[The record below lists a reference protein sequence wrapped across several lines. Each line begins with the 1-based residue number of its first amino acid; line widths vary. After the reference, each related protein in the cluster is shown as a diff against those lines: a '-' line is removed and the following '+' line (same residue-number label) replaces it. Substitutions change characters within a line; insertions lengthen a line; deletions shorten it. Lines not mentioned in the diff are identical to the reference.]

1 MIPMTLAEVA
11 GVVGGRIADGEP
23 DIVVTVAA
31 SDDRDCV
38 PGTLFAAIA
47 GERVDGHDYIASARE
62 HGAVAALTTR
72 PVGSPAIVVE
82 DVVLALGAL
91 ASYVIQRLPGTLV
104 LALTG
109 SSGKTTT
116 KDLLAAILAPHGETV
131 APRGSFNSEVGLPL
145 TVLSCTTRTKYLVLE
160 MGMRGHQHISYLCDI
175 AHPRIAG
182 VINVGS
188 AHIELLGSQEA
199 IAVAKA
205 EIIDDLPA
213 DGTAIMHADNPLV
226 MGQAGRTSAPI
237 MTFGE
242 ATDAAVRASDITLDA
257 RARPHFTLHW
267 QGSAVPVQLTLSG
280 EHQVAN
286 ALAAT
291 AFALAAGIGLADI
304 VAVLESYEPVSKWRM
319 EVTERADGVTVIN
332 DAYNANPESMRAAL
346 KALVAMGRAPD
357 GSSRRTWAVIGEMR
371 EIGDVSIEEHDA
383 IGRLAVRL
391 DVSKLLAVGEGARPV
406 HLGAAH
412 EGSWGEESAWVP
424 DIDTAIAV
432 LREQVQ
438 PGDVVLVKA
447 SRSIGLEAVAAALL
461 ESTSDAG
468 AAS

>member
-11 GVVGGRIADGEP
+11 GVVGGRLADGDP

-47 GERVDGHDYIASARE
+47 GERVDGHDYIDSARE
-62 HGAVAALTTR
+62 RGAVAALTTR
-72 PVGSPAIVVE
+72 PVGSPAIIVD
-82 DVVLALGAL
+82 DVVAALGAL

-104 LALTG
+104 LGLTG

-160 MGMRGHQHISYLCDI
+160 MGMRGREHIHYLCRI

-188 AHIELLGSQEA
+188 AHIELLGSREA
-199 IAVAKA
+199 IAEAKG

-213 DGTAIMHADNPLV
+213 DGTAILHADNPLV
-226 MGQAGRTSAPI
+226 MAQAGRTSAPI
-237 MTFGE
+237 ITFGE
-242 ATDAAVRASDITLDA
+242 AADATVRASDVTLDA
-257 RARPHFTLHW
+257 LARPRFTLHW

-291 AFALAAGIGLADI
+291 SFALAAGIDLADI
-304 VAVLESYEPVSKWRM
+304 VAVLETYVPASKWRM
-319 EVTERADGVTVIN
+319 EVTERPDGVTVIN

-346 KALVAMGRAPD
+346 KALVAIGREQ
-357 GSSRRTWAVIGEMR
+357 GRRTWAVLGEMR
-371 EIGDVSIEEHDA
+371 EIGDASVEEHDS

-391 DVSKLLAVGEGARPV
+391 DVSKLVAVGEGARPV

-412 EGSWGEESAWVP
+412 EGSWGEESTWVP
-424 DIDTAIAV
+424 DVDTAIA
-432 LREQVQ
+432 LLQEQVR

-447 SRSIGLEAVAAALL
+447 SRSIGLERVAEALL
-461 ESTSDAG
+461 VEG
-468 AAS
+468 ATA

>member
-11 GVVGGRIADGEP
+11 GVVGGRLADGDP

-47 GERVDGHDYIASARE
+47 GERVDGHDYIDSARE
-62 HGAVAALTTR
+62 RGAVAALTTR
-72 PVGSPAIVVE
+72 PVGSPAIIVD
-82 DVVLALGAL
+82 DVVAALGAL

-104 LALTG
+104 LGLTG

-160 MGMRGHQHISYLCDI
+160 MGMRGREHIHYLCRI

-188 AHIELLGSQEA
+188 AHMELLGSREA
-199 IAVAKA
+199 IAEAKG

-213 DGTAIMHADNPLV
+213 DGTAILHADNPLV
-226 MGQAGRTSAPI
+226 MAQAGRTSAPI
-237 MTFGE
+237 ITFGE
-242 ATDAAVRASDITLDA
+242 AADATVRASDVTLDA
-257 RARPHFTLHW
+257 LARPRFTLHW
-267 QGSAVPVQLTLSG
+267 QGDAVPVQLTLSG

-291 AFALAAGIGLADI
+291 SFALAAGIALADI
-304 VAVLESYEPVSKWRM
+304 VAVLETYVPASKWRM
-319 EVTERADGVTVIN
+319 EVTERPDGVTVIN

-346 KALVAMGRAPD
+346 KALVAIGREQ
-357 GSSRRTWAVIGEMR
+357 GRRTWAVLGEMR
-371 EIGDVSIEEHDA
+371 EIGDASVEEHDS

-391 DVSKLLAVGEGARPV
+391 DVSKLVAVGEGARPV

-412 EGSWGEESAWVP
+412 EGSWGEESTWVP
-424 DIDTAIAV
+424 DVDAAIA
-432 LREQVQ
+432 LLQEQVR

-447 SRSIGLEAVAAALL
+447 SRSIGLERVAEALL
-461 ESTSDAG
+461 VEG
-468 AAS
+468 ATA

>member
-11 GVVGGRIADGEP
+11 GVVGGRIVDGEP
-23 DIVVTVAA
+23 DLVVTVAA

-47 GERVDGHDYIASARE
+47 GERVDGHDFIDSARE
-62 HGAVAALTTR
+62 RGAVAALTTR
-72 PVGSPAIVVE
+72 PVGSPAVVVD
-82 DVVLALGAL
+82 DVVLALGRL

-104 LALTG
+104 LGLTG

-160 MGMRGHQHISYLCDI
+160 MGMRGLGHIAYLCDI
-175 AHPRIAG
+175 AHPKIAG

-188 AHIELLGSQEA
+188 AHMELLGSREA
-199 IAVAKA
+199 IAEAKG
-205 EIIDDLPA
+205 EIVQSLPA
-213 DGTAIMHADNPLV
+213 DGTAVLFADSPLV
-226 MGQAGRTSAPI
+226 AELAEQTSARVI
-237 MTFGE
+237 TFGHSVG
-242 ATDAAVRASDITLDA
+242 ADVHASDVTLDA
-257 RARPHFTLHW
+257 LARPRFTLDW
-267 QGSAVPVQLTLSG
+267 EGGSTPVALTMSG

-304 VAVLESYEPVSKWRM
+304 VTALESYEPVSKWRM
-319 EVTERADGVTVIN
+319 EVRERADGVIVVN

-346 KALVAMGRAPD
+346 KALVAMGE
-357 GSSRRTWAVIGEMR
+357 GRRTWAVIGEMR
-371 EIGDVSIEEHDA
+371 EIGATTIDEHDA

-391 DVSKLLAVGEGARPV
+391 DVSKLIAVGDGARPV
-406 HLGAAH
+406 HLGAAQ
-412 EGSWGEESAWVP
+412 EGSWGEESMWVS
-424 DIDTAIAV
+424 DADAAIA
-432 LREQVQ
+432 LLHDQVR

-447 SRSIGLEAVAAALL
+447 SRSVGLEVVAEALL
-461 ESTSDAG
+461 AG
-468 AAS
+468 ARA

>member
-38 PGTLFAAIA
+38 PGTLFACIA
-47 GERVDGHDYIASARE
+47 GERVDGHDFVASARE
-62 HGAVAALTTR
+62 RGAVACLTTR
-72 PVGSPAIVVE
+72 PIGSAAIIVD
-82 DVVLALGAL
+82 DVVAALGAL
-91 ASYVIQRLPGTLV
+91 ASYVIQRLPGTLA
-104 LALTG
+104 LGLTG

-160 MGMRGHQHISYLCDI
+160 MGMRGHGHIAYLCKI

-188 AHIELLGSQEA
+188 AHIELLGSREA
-199 IAVAKA
+199 IAEAKA

-226 MGQAGRTSAPI
+226 MAQAGRTTAPI

-242 ATDAAVRASDITLDA
+242 AADADVRASDITLDA
-257 RARPHFTLHW
+257 LARPHFTLHW
-267 QGSAVPVQLTLSG
+267 QGESMPVQLTLSG

-291 AFALAAGIGLADI
+291 AFALAAGIDLADI
-304 VAVLESYEPVSKWRM
+304 VRVLETYESPSKWRM
-319 EVTERADGVTVIN
+319 EVTERPDGVTIIN

-346 KALVAMGRAPD
+346 KALVAMGRGAQQ
-357 GSSRRTWAVIGEMR
+357 RRTWAVIGEMR
-371 EIGDVSIEEHDA
+371 ELGDISVDEHDA

-391 DVSKLLAVGEGARPV
+391 DVSKLVAVGEGARPV

-412 EGSWGEESAWVP
+412 EGSWGDESTWVP
-424 DIDTAIAV
+424 DVDAAIA
-432 LREQVQ
+432 LLHEQVQ
-438 PGDVVLVKA
+438 PGDIVLVKA

-461 ESTSDAG
+461 ADGGE
-468 AAS
+468 AA

>member
-11 GVVGGRIADGEP
+11 GVVGGRLADGDP

-47 GERVDGHDYIASARE
+47 GERVDGPDYIDSARE
-62 HGAVAALTTR
+62 RGAVAALTTR
-72 PVGSPAIVVE
+72 PVGSPAIIVD
-82 DVVLALGAL
+82 DVVAALGAL

-104 LALTG
+104 LGLTG

-160 MGMRGHQHISYLCDI
+160 MGMRGREHIHYLCRI

-188 AHIELLGSQEA
+188 AHMELLGSREA
-199 IAVAKA
+199 IAEAKG

-213 DGTAIMHADNPLV
+213 DGTAILHADNPPV
-226 MGQAGRTSAPI
+226 MAQAGRTSAPI
-237 MTFGE
+237 ITFGE
-242 ATDAAVRASDITLDA
+242 AADATVRASDITLDSL
-257 RARPHFTLHW
+257 ARPRFTLHW
-267 QGSAVPVQLTLSG
+267 QGDAVPVQLTLSG

-291 AFALAAGIGLADI
+291 SFALAAGIALADI
-304 VAVLESYEPVSKWRM
+304 VAVLETYVPASKWRM
-319 EVTERADGVTVIN
+319 EVTERPDGVTVIN

-346 KALVAMGRAPD
+346 KALVAIGREQ
-357 GSSRRTWAVIGEMR
+357 GRRTWAVLGEMR
-371 EIGDVSIEEHDA
+371 EIGDASVEEHDS

-391 DVSKLLAVGEGARPV
+391 DVSKLVAVGEGARPV

-412 EGSWGEESAWVP
+412 EGSWGEESTWVP
-424 DIDTAIAV
+424 DVDAAIA
-432 LREQVQ
+432 LLQEQVR

-447 SRSIGLEAVAAALL
+447 SRSIGLERVAEALL
-461 ESTSDAG
+461 VEG
-468 AAS
+468 ATA

>member
-1 MIPMTLAEVA
+1 
-11 GVVGGRIADGEP
+11 
-23 DIVVTVAA
+23 
-31 SDDRDCV
+31 
-38 PGTLFAAIA
+38 
-47 GERVDGHDYIASARE
+47 
-62 HGAVAALTTR
+62 
-72 PVGSPAIVVE
+72 
-82 DVVLALGAL
+82 
-91 ASYVIQRLPGTLV
+91 
-104 LALTG
+104 
-109 SSGKTTT
+109 
-116 KDLLAAILAPHGETV
+116 
-131 APRGSFNSEVGLPL
+131 
-145 TVLSCTTRTKYLVLE
+145 
-160 MGMRGHQHISYLCDI
+160 MGMRGRGHIAYLCRI

-188 AHIELLGSQEA
+188 AHIELLGSREA
-199 IAVAKA
+199 IAEAKA

-242 ATDAAVRASDITLDA
+242 AADADVRASDITLDA
-257 RARPHFTLHW
+257 LARPRFTLHW

-291 AFALAAGIGLADI
+291 TFALAAGIALDDI
-304 VAVLESYEPVSKWRM
+304 VAVLESYVPASKWRM

-346 KALVAMGRAPD
+346 KALVAMGDAQQ
-357 GSSRRTWAVIGEMR
+357 RRTWAVVGEMR
-371 EIGDVSIEEHDA
+371 EIGDTSVEEHDA
-383 IGRLAVRL
+383 IGRFAVRL
-391 DVSKLLAVGEGARPV
+391 NVSKLVAVGEGARPV

-412 EGSWGEESAWVP
+412 EGSWGDESTWVP
-424 DIDTAIAV
+424 DVDAAIAL

-447 SRSIGLEAVAAALL
+447 SRSIGLEKVAEALL
-461 ESTSDAG
+461 AEDG
-468 AAS
+468 AS

>member
-38 PGTLFAAIA
+38 PGTLFACIA
-47 GERVDGHDYIASARE
+47 GERVDGHDFVASARE
-62 HGAVAALTTR
+62 RGAVACLTTR
-72 PVGSPAIVVE
+72 PIGSAAIIVD
-82 DVVLALGAL
+82 DVVAALGAL
-91 ASYVIQRLPGTLV
+91 ASYVIQRLPGTLA
-104 LALTG
+104 LGLTG

-160 MGMRGHQHISYLCDI
+160 MGMRGRGHIAYLCKI

-188 AHIELLGSQEA
+188 AHMELLGSREA
-199 IAVAKA
+199 IAEAKA

-226 MGQAGRTSAPI
+226 MAQAGRTTAPI

-242 ATDAAVRASDITLDA
+242 AADADVRASDITLDA
-257 RARPHFTLHW
+257 LARPHFTLHW
-267 QGSAVPVQLTLSG
+267 QGESMPVQLTLSG

-291 AFALAAGIGLADI
+291 AFALAAGIDLADI
-304 VAVLESYEPVSKWRM
+304 VRVLESYESPSKWRM
-319 EVTERADGVTVIN
+319 EVTERPDGVTIIN

-346 KALVAMGRAPD
+346 KALVAMGRGAQQ
-357 GSSRRTWAVIGEMR
+357 RRTWAVIGEMR
-371 EIGDVSIEEHDA
+371 ELGDISVDEHDA

-391 DVSKLLAVGEGARPV
+391 DVSKLVAVGEGARPV

-412 EGSWGEESAWVP
+412 EGSWGDESTWVP
-424 DIDTAIAV
+424 DVDAAIA
-432 LREQVQ
+432 LLHEQVQ
-438 PGDVVLVKA
+438 PGDIVLVKA

-461 ESTSDAG
+461 ADGGE
-468 AAS
+468 AA

>member
-11 GVVGGRIADGEP
+11 GVVGGRIADGDP

-47 GERVDGHDYIASARE
+47 GERVDGHDFIDSARAR
-62 HGAVAALTTR
+62 GAVASLTTR
-72 PVGSPAIVVE
+72 PVGSPAVVVD

-104 LALTG
+104 IGLTG

-145 TVLSCTTRTKYLVLE
+145 PILSCTTRTKYLVLE
-160 MGMRGHQHISYLCDI
+160 MGMRGRGHISYLCRI

-188 AHIELLGSQEA
+188 AHIELLGSREA
-199 IAVAKA
+199 IAEAKA
-205 EIIDDLPA
+205 EIIDDLPP
-213 DGTAIMHADNPLV
+213 DGTAVLHVDNPLV
-226 MGQAGRTSAPI
+226 MAQAGRTAAPI
-237 MTFGE
+237 ITFGE
-242 ATDAAVRASDITLDA
+242 SAAADVRASDVRIDA
-257 RARPHFTLHW
+257 LARPRFTLHW
-267 QGSAVPVQLTLSG
+267 QGSEVPVALTLNG

-291 AFALAAGIGLADI
+291 ALALAAGIPLADI
-304 VAVLESYEPVSKWRM
+304 VSAMESYAPVSKWRM
-319 EVTERADGVTVIN
+319 EVTERPDGVTIIN

-346 KALVAMGRAPD
+346 KALAAMGE
-357 GSSRRTWAVIGEMR
+357 GRRTWAVIGEMR
-371 EIGDVSIEEHDA
+371 EIGDASVEEHDA

-391 DVSKLLAVGEGARPV
+391 DIAKLLAVGEGARPV

-412 EGSWGEESAWVP
+412 EGSWGDEAAWVP
-424 DIDTAIAV
+424 DVDAAIAV
-432 LREQVQ
+432 LREQVR

-447 SRSIGLEAVAAALL
+447 SRSIGLEAVADALL
-461 ESTSDAG
+461 QDRPSDAE
-468 AAS
+468 APA

>member
-11 GVVGGRIADGEP
+11 GVVDGRLCDGDP

-38 PGTLFAAIA
+38 PGTLFACIA
-47 GERVDGHDYIASARE
+47 GERVDGHDFVTSAAQR
-62 HGAVAALTTR
+62 GAVAALAAR
-72 PVGSPAIVVE
+72 PVGFPAVVVD
-82 DVVLALGAL
+82 DVVLALGRL

-104 LALTG
+104 LGLTG

-145 TVLSCTTRTKYLVLE
+145 TVLSCTTRTDYLVLE
-160 MGMRGHQHISYLCDI
+160 MGMRGRTHISYLCDI

-188 AHIELLGSQEA
+188 AHVELLGSREA
-199 IAVAKA
+199 IAEAKG
-205 EIIDDLPA
+205 EILDGLPA
-213 DGTAIMHADNPLV
+213 DGTAILHADNPLV
-226 MGQAGRTSAPI
+226 MAQAGRTSAQVV
-237 MTFGE
+237 TFGE
-242 ATDAAVRASDITLDA
+242 APDADLRATDITLDGL
-257 RARPHFTLHW
+257 ARPSFTVHW
-267 QGSAVPVQLTLSG
+267 QGESMPVALTLSG

-291 AFALAAGIGLADI
+291 AFALAAGIALPDI
-304 VAVLESYEPVSKWRM
+304 VDVLHTYEPVSKWRM
-319 EVTERADGVTVIN
+319 EVSERPDGVTIVN
-332 DAYNANPESMRAAL
+332 DAYNANPESVRAAL
-346 KALVAMGRAPD
+346 KALVAMGQ
-357 GSSRRTWAVIGEMR
+357 GRRTWAILGEMR
-371 EIGDVSIEEHDA
+371 EIGESSVEEHDA

-391 DVSKLLAVGEGARPV
+391 DVSRLVAVGEGARPV

-412 EGSWGEESAWVP
+412 EGSWGDESAWVP
-424 DIDTAIAV
+424 DAASAIDL
-432 LREQVQ
+432 LRDEVR

-447 SRSIGLEAVAAALL
+447 SRSIGLESVADALL
-461 ESTSDAG
+461 EQGG
-468 AAS
+468 AA